1 MLDRINIRGGNPPR
15 SPADGLPVFV
25 AAFQTIRSDKHSI
38 SSLEIRKV
46 GLCAFDNK
54 RHLLD
59 DGITS
64 YSYGHYKI
72 AEST

>member
-1 MLDRINIRGGNPPR
+1 MHFESILGTINSLDCPILGMY
-15 SPADGLPVFV
+15 L

-54 RHLLD
+54 RHLLG

-72 AEST
+72 AEN